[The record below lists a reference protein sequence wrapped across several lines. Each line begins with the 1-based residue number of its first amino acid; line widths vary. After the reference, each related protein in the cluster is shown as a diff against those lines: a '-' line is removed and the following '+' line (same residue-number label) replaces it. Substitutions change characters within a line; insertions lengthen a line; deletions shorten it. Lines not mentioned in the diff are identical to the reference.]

1 VEPVYVVGHRNPDT
15 DSIVSAMAYAALQN
29 ALGERQYVAARLGGV
44 SDETQVVL
52 DKFGFE
58 PPMLLRNLRTQVRD
72 VDFDTPPA
80 ISHAVTVDHAWR
92 IFRGSDYIALPV
104 TDEEGRFYGM
114 LTTGDIASYDMRSIE
129 EQVVEG
135 IPVFNMLSALEG
147 RIFNESSESPDRI
160 SGEVAIALP
169 QTRDGLRRIPRG
181 GILIIGD
188 QPEVLRRSID
198 EQAGCV
204 IVCQAELDES
214 VRDIE
219 TNTLII
225 TTPFDPYKTA
235 RLIYQSVQVSRI
247 CHTGQIVSFRLD
259 DYIDDVRETVLQSR
273 YRCYPVLDDQD
284 RSVGTL
290 SRYHIIRPNRK
301 KVVLVDHNEISQSV
315 EGLDQAEI
323 VAIID
328 HHRLADVQTGMP
340 VYVRNEPV
348 GATATIIASMYQERG
363 LMPSDQ
369 LAGLICAAIV
379 SDTVMFKS
387 PTCTQR
393 DIDMAK
399 RMARIAGVSPM
410 DLGREIFTASDQV
423 GKTPEELL
431 FSDFKAFRIGG
442 QDLGIGQITCLDSE
456 KKLEHKDAFLAAMEV
471 AKAERGFDM
480 ILLMI
485 TDVLREGTELIYL
498 GGEESIR
505 QAFGVEIKDN
515 HAFLKGVMSRKKQIV
530 PALSALWG

>member
-1 VEPVYVVGHRNPDT
+1 
-15 DSIVSAMAYAALQN
+15 
-29 ALGERQYVAARLGGV
+29 
-44 SDETQVVL
+44 
-52 DKFGFE
+52 
-58 PPMLLRNLRTQVRD
+58 
-72 VDFDTPPA
+72 
-80 ISHAVTVDHAWR
+80 
-92 IFRGSDYIALPV
+92 
-104 TDEEGRFYGM
+104 
-114 LTTGDIASYDMRSIE
+114 
-129 EQVVEG
+129 
-135 IPVFNMLSALEG
+135 
-147 RIFNESSESPDRI
+147 
-160 SGEVAIALP
+160 
-169 QTRDGLRRIPRG
+169 
-181 GILIIGD
+181 
-188 QPEVLRRSID
+188 
-198 EQAGCV
+198 
-204 IVCQAELDES
+204 
-214 VRDIE
+214 
-219 TNTLII
+219 
-225 TTPFDPYKTA
+225 
-235 RLIYQSVQVSRI
+235 
-247 CHTGQIVSFRLD
+247 
-259 DYIDDVRETVLQSR
+259 
-273 YRCYPVLDDQD
+273 
-284 RSVGTL
+284 
-290 SRYHIIRPNRK
+290 
-301 KVVLVDHNEISQSV
+301 
-315 EGLDQAEI
+315 
-323 VAIID
+323 
-328 HHRLADVQTGMP
+328 
-340 VYVRNEPV
+340 V

-456 KKLEHKDAFLAAMEV
+456 KKLEHKDAFLAAMDA